1 MFFNLSQTRLFDYLT
16 IIIWPALLATLKMLV
31 VSALLGFLFGGI
43 CAVILVVTRPR
54 GLAPRCLVY
63 KSINYCIDI
72 TRSFPA
78 LIMIVAL
85 APFTKLLVQT
95 SVGWLAASVTLSII
109 TIPLVTR
116 LVESSLLEVNPNT
129 ILAAKAFGATNWQ
142 ILTRV
147 MFVEAKPALVNNMTF
162 ILIQAL
168 ANTTLAGA
176 VGAGGL
182 GAVALT
188 FGYERFD
195 DVVTYFV
202 VFIIGIM
209 VWTIQA
215 MGQFIYNR
223 LK

>member
-1 MFFNLSQTRLFDYLT
+1 MFFDLNQTRLFDYLA
-16 IIIWPALLATLKMLV
+16 IIIWPALFATLKMLII
-31 VSALLGFLFGGI
+31 SAFLGFLLGSI
-43 CAVILVVTRPR
+43 CAVILVITRPK
-54 GLAPRCLVY
+54 GLAPHRLLF
-63 KSINYCIDI
+63 KIINYSIDI

-95 SVGWLAASVTLSII
+95 SIGWLAASITLSII

-116 LVESSLLEVNPNT
+116 LVEASLLEVNPNT
-129 ILAAKAFGATNWQ
+129 IMAAKAFGATNRQ

-147 MFVEAKPALVNNMTF
+147 MLVEAKPALVNNMTF
-162 ILIQAL
+162 VLIQAL

-195 DVVTYFV
+195 DAVTYFV

-209 VWTIQA
+209 VWTIQTI
-215 MGQFIYNR
+215 GRLIYNR

>member
-54 GLAPRCLVY
+54 GLAPRRLVY

-116 LVESSLLEVNPNT
+116 LVEASLLEVNPNT

-147 MFVEAKPALVNNMTF
+147 MLVEAKPALVNNMTF